1 MNKNL
6 SIILP
11 AYNEVENIE
20 RVVNSILEF
29 VPAVTQNYEIIIVDD
44 GSRDGTGKLID
55 KLAKNYNQIVA
66 LHHLSNKGYGA
77 ALRSGFKATKGKLIF
92 FTDGDGQFDIRELAK
107 LMALIKT
114 ADIICGYRIRRADHL
129 FRRIHAGLYNLAI
142 RLLFNLSIMD
152 IDCAFKLFKR
162 EVIQSLN
169 LKSSGAFINAEFLVL
184 AKKKGY
190 AIRQVGVSHYPRKKG
205 EQTGNNGMVVF
216 RAMVELA
223 KFWDKMRR
231 KTMKRKGKR

>member
-20 RVVNSILEF
+20 RVANSILEF
-29 VPAVTQNYEIIIVDD
+29 VPTITQNYEIIIVDD

-77 ALRSGFKATKGKLIF
+77 ALRSGFKAAKAKLIF

-114 ADIICGYRIRRADHL
+114 ADIICGYRIRRADYL
-129 FRRIHAGLYNLAI
+129 FRRINAGLYNLAI

-190 AIRQVGVSHYPRKKG
+190 TIRQVGVSHYPRKKG
-205 EQTGNNGMVVF
+205 EQTGNNVMVVF
-216 RAMVELA
+216 RAMVELV

-231 KTMKRKGKR
+231 KTTKRKGKR